1 MGLKQNCSILQHMA
15 CFHFQKLS
23 VCDELKSMGLG
34 LNELRLLRNTIKEM
48 AAEKGTNYKDDVNQF
63 FESHEKPYDI
73 KHIKLRSKRNS
84 LNLILLP

>member
-1 MGLKQNCSILQHMA
+1 MA

-48 AAEKGTNYKDDVNQF
+48 AAEKGTN
-63 FESHEKPYDI
+63 
-73 KHIKLRSKRNS
+73 
-84 LNLILLP
+84 